1 MLSTHRCMP
10 SPSAIFQSQIL
21 PRGKNLFEAAKSL
34 VTIAGHT
41 LVGEVSLL
49 RPLFWLPT
57 PQEKVATSFS
67 ACEESQCLLST
78 PCSFLIKTINPH
90 AAFGDF
96 ENEETGIATF
106 RIRRPLRERIAN
118 LCEGEPLV
126 QKQGFSSL
134 AASLYALA
142 MAVAAVA
149 DAAIA
154 CVAVPL
160 ALISLGLSPAVNQLA
175 WESLGFTGLLSDFT
189 FAALALSRPSLLT

>member
-1 MLSTHRCMP
+1 MLSITRCMP

-57 PQEKVATSFS
+57 PEEKVATSFS

-96 ENEETGIATF
+96 ENEETGIAT
-106 RIRRPLRERIAN
+106 
-118 LCEGEPLV
+118 LCEGESLV
-126 QKQGFSSL
+126 QKQVFSRL

-160 ALISLGLSPAVNQLA
+160 ALIS
-175 WESLGFTGLLSDFT
+175 
-189 FAALALSRPSLLT
+189 